1 MPSCRRSKTLLAAD
15 PRLGRTT
22 ICVGVNLNMKD
33 QNIDRSSERGSATV
47 KFLLIV
53 MVLAIVGN
61 AGINYVPVAY
71 EGASLRQ
78 EMDTAVVKGLA
89 TGPRMNPV
97 DVVKASLQKA
107 IYDNNVPSDAFVE
120 VKQTPGAVQAHVMY
134 SKQVSML
141 PFGLY
146 KYKYDFNYTAVP
158 TGYLLKESK

>member
-1 MPSCRRSKTLLAAD
+1 MKSLNLYLA
-15 PRLGRTT
+15 
-22 ICVGVNLNMKD
+22 
-33 QNIDRSSERGSATV
+33 SERGSAGI
-47 KFLLIV
+47 KFLAII
-53 MVLAIVGN
+53 MVLVVVGN

-71 EGASLRQ
+71 EGANLKQ

-107 IYDNNVPSDAFVE
+107 IYENNVPADAFVE
-120 VKQTPGAVQAHVMY
+120 VKQTPGAVQAQIMY

-158 TGYLLKESK
+158 TGYLLKDGK

>member
-1 MPSCRRSKTLLAAD
+1 MKNT
-15 PRLGRTT
+15 
-22 ICVGVNLNMKD
+22 VNAL
-33 QNIDRSSERGSATV
+33 SSERGSAGI
-47 KFLLIV
+47 KFLLIA

-71 EGASLRQ
+71 EGANLKQ

-89 TGPRMNPV
+89 TGPRMNPI

-107 IYDNNVPSDAFVE
+107 MFENNVPPDAFVE
-120 VKQTPGAVQAHVMY
+120 VKQTPGSVQAQVVY

-146 KYKYDFNYTAVP
+146 KYKYDFNYVAVP
-158 TGYLLKESK
+158 TGYLLKDGK